1 MTAPPLQRFTLLSFL
16 IHILFFGLA
25 VLAMDRASR
34 FRMPQSY
41 VVNLVGIESLSVP
54 GSAKVLE
61 RAQVSE
67 KKPAA
72 GPQVSEKKPAAAP
85 SAPQHKETH
94 ETKKRQV
101 LERMNSD
108 RMSLEKSRKTE
119 EKYLSERIAAI
130 GAKKEIERI
139 VKLRNIISLKGS
151 GEGSAEQSAQV
162 KGQEKSQVSEGGAA
176 GGERSGSAMNAYFA
190 LITRQIRQHWVYPDP
205 GGKNLEAII
214 SIRIFKNGSVQVQGI
229 EKGSGNSIF
238 DRSALR
244 AIEKA
249 SPLTP
254 PPYEIDM
261 GVRFYP

>member
-1 MTAPPLQRFTLLSFL
+1 MTAPPLQRFTLLSFFV
-16 IHILFFGLA
+16 HILLFGLA
-25 VLAMDRASR
+25 VLAMDRTSR

-41 VVNLVGIESLSVP
+41 VVDLVGIESVSVP
-54 GSAKVLE
+54 GPAKVLE

-67 KKPAA
+67 KKPPA
-72 GPQVSEKKPAAAP
+72 GATVSEKKPPVAP
-85 SAPQHKETH
+85 STPQRKETH
-94 ETKKRQV
+94 EIKKRQV
-101 LERMNSD
+101 SERNSD
-108 RMSLEKSRKTE
+108 RMSLDKSGKKE

-130 GAKKEIERI
+130 GARKEIERI

-151 GEGSAEQSAQV
+151 GEGSAEQGTSVRGEGKA
-162 KGQEKSQVSEGGAA
+162 QVSEDAAA

-190 LITRQIRQHWVYPDP
+190 LITRQIRQHWVYPET